1 MMENRDG
8 HNLGRIEM
16 VRVLGD
22 YWAVDLGG
30 LRFAAR
36 LTLALILGGLFW
48 LLLLGLSAFGWVM
61 E

>member
-1 MMENRDG
+1 MGNNYGR
-8 HNLGRIEM
+8 NLGRIEM
-16 VRVLGD
+16 VWVLGN
-22 YWAVDLGG
+22 YWAAGLGG